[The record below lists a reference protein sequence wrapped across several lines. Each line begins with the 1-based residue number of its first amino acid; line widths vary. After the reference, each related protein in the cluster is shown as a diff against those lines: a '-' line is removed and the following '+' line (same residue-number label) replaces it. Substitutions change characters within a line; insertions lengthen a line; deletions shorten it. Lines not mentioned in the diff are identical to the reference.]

1 MSAPETASETPAHVP
16 LLRRPGIAA
25 RLGVLLGV
33 CVVLCFAT
41 GLFSHWIQHP
51 PSWFVTPRSPA
62 WLYQLTQ
69 GVHVASGVAAI
80 PLVLLKLAAVY
91 PKLFERPMIG
101 SPVRLLERAATAVLV
116 ASMLFQ
122 LFTGLLNISQWYAWK
137 FFFTTTHYA
146 TAYLVLGAVAVH
158 VAIKLPLVAAEF
170 RRRTAESVTPGLSRR
185 AVLTAGIAAAGL
197 AVVTVGSQSVPA
209 LHRLGVFAPRS
220 GSGPQ
225 GMPVNRTAAAAGVA
239 TSARSGDYRLVLAGP
254 TPVELTLEQL
264 RAMPQHTARLPLSC
278 VEGWTQYGWWSGV
291 RVGDLAALAG
301 LEGRN
306 LRFVS
311 LERGPYGQSEMDH
324 AQVTDPDT
332 LLALRLGGEE
342 LDLDHGFPCRLIAA
356 SRPGVQQTKWVSR
369 IEAVR

>member
-1 MSAPETASETPAHVP
+1 MSAPETAPETPAHVP

-33 CVVLCFAT
+33 CVVICFAT
-41 GLFSHWIQHP
+41 GIFSHWIQHP

-122 LFTGLLNISQWYAWK
+122 LFTGLLNISQWYAWT

-158 VAIKLPLVAAEF
+158 LAIKLPLVVAEF
-170 RRRTAESVTPGLSRR
+170 RRRTAESVTPGLPRR

-239 TSARSGDYRLVLAGP
+239 TSAHSGDYRLVLAGP

-264 RAMPQHTARLPLSC
+264 RAMPQHTARLPLAC

-324 AQVTDPDT
+324 AQVTDADT
-332 LLALRLGGEE
+332 LLALRLGGED

-356 SRPGVQQTKWVSR
+356 SRPGVQQTKWISR